1 MFNVAPALS
10 PTCRLPLLEARLAPG
25 ARVKVPPPMMVLPE
39 PLMLP
44 A

>member
-1 MFNVAPALS
+1 MLKVAPVLS
-10 PTCRLPLLEARLAPG
+10 PTRRLPLLEARLAPG
-25 ARVKVPPPMMVLPE
+25 KRVKVPPPMMVLPE